1 MTELR
6 HFRPEDAE
14 IVRRSLYPDAD
25 DAEAAGLI
33 DEWNAGVWQG
43 KPFEMLAVLSGGRIV
58 GQASLLEH
66 SPSVVS
72 AGIEISAAERN
83 RGLGTGA
90 LAALISLAKEK
101 GYRIMLDQVRWD
113 NRASIRLHEKL
124 GFESDGCVYRNRQDR
139 EVILFI
145 KPL

>member
-1 MTELR
+1 MR
-6 HFRPEDAE
+6 HFSLQDAE
-14 IVRRSLYPDAD
+14 AVRESLYPDAD

-43 KPFEMLAVLSGGRIV
+43 KPFEMLAVLFGGRIV

-83 RGLGTGA
+83 RGLGTRA
-90 LAALISLAKEK
+90 LAELISRAKEK
-101 GYRIMLDQVRWD
+101 EYRIMLDQVRVD
-113 NRASIRLHEKL
+113 NQASIRLHEKL
-124 GFESDGCVYRNRQDR
+124 GFETDGYVYRNGQDR
-139 EVILFI
+139 EVILFVR
-145 KPL
+145 PL

>member
-1 MTELR
+1 MITLR
-6 HFRPEDAE
+6 HFSRQDAE
-14 IVRRSLYPDAD
+14 TVRERLYPDAD
-25 DAEAAGLI
+25 AGEAAGLI

-43 KPFEMLAVLSGGRIV
+43 RPFGMFAVLSEGRLV

-72 AGIEISAAERN
+72 AGIEICGAERN

-90 LAALISLAKEK
+90 LAALISLAREK
-101 GYRIMLDQVRWD
+101 GYRVMMNQVRAD
-113 NRASIRLHEKL
+113 NRASIRMHEGL
-124 GFESDGCVYRNRQDR
+124 GFESDGYVYRNRQDR

-145 KPL
+145 MPL

>member
-1 MTELR
+1 MTVLR
-6 HFRPEDAE
+6 HFRQEDVE
-14 IVRRSLYPDAD
+14 TVRRSLYPDAD

-43 KPFEMLAVLSGGRIV
+43 KPFEMLAVLSEGRLV

-90 LAALISLAKEK
+90 LAALISLAREK
-101 GYRIMLDQVRWD
+101 GYRVMMNQVRAD
-113 NRASIRLHEKL
+113 NRASIRMHEGL
-124 GFESDGCVYRNRQDR
+124 GFESDGYVYRNRQDR